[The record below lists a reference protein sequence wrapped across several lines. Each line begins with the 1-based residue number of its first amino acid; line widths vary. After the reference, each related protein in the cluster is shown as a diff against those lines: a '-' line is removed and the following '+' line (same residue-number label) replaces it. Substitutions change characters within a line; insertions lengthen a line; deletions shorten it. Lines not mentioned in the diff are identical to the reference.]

1 MMPEF
6 AIIGLGKVG
15 GALLS
20 ILTLQ
25 GFTPAWVVS
34 SKALRGGA
42 YQVHAAIPPGPGPA
56 RIIFIAVPDSR
67 IESIARDMARRW
79 GDQARG
85 RIVYHMSGLA
95 TSEVL
100 GDLAAYGAAVASL
113 HPLQS
118 ILEARRARTAL
129 KGSFFTVE
137 GDPRAVEQARSIVD
151 ALGGEL
157 LSLSRQDKVVY
168 HTAAAIASNYL
179 VSLLSQSESLMQSI
193 GLERRH
199 ILPLVKG
206 TLANIASHGRAA
218 LTGPISR
225 ADWPTVVRHVKA
237 LEEGFPDILPSYL
250 AMGRYTANLA
260 AQPWPGDLGG
270 KQKILEGDALE
281 RKVELMKRRG
291 LKIVFT
297 NGCFDILH
305 AGHVGYLAQA
315 RSLGDCLVLGLNA
328 DASVARLKGPTRP
341 VNDQASRAAVLAGL
355 ESMDYICIFE
365 EDTPYNLIA
374 RVKPD
379 ILVKGGDW
387 RVEDIVGADI
397 VQAGGGRVLSLP
409 FRDGHST
416 TTIIERLK
424 EK

>member
-1 MMPEF
+1 MSEF
-6 AIIGLGKVG
+6 AVIGHGKVG

-20 ILTLQ
+20 ILTHA

-34 SKALRGGA
+34 SKTLRGNR
-42 YQVHAAIPPGPGPA
+42 YQVHTALPAQPENA
-56 RIIFIAVPDSR
+56 RIVFITVPDGR
-67 IESIARDMARRW
+67 IEPIARAMARLW
-79 GDQARG
+79 GEKASG
-85 RIVYHMSGLA
+85 LIVYHLSGLL
-95 TSEVL
+95 TSEAL
-100 GDLAAYGAAVASL
+100 GDLAEKGAAVASL

-118 ILEARRARTAL
+118 ILDPRKARAAF
-129 KGSFFTVE
+129 KGSIFTVE
-137 GDPRAVEQARSIVD
+137 GDPRAVLQARSIVD

-157 LSLSRQDKVVY
+157 MSIGKEDKVVY

-179 VSLLSQSESLMQSI
+179 VSLLTQSETLMQSI

-206 TLANIASHGRAA
+206 TLANIASHGRSA

-225 ADWPTVVRHVKA
+225 ADWSTVARHVKA
-237 LEEGFPDILPSYL
+237 LEGAFPDILPSYMAL
-250 AMGRYTANLA
+250 GRYTSKLA
-260 AQPWPGDLGG
+260 AQHWPADLGVTS
-270 KQKILEGDALE
+270 KLLDGDELA
-281 RKVELMKRRG
+281 RKAALMKRRG

-305 AGHVGYLAQA
+305 AGHVAYLAQA
-315 RSLGDCLVLGLNA
+315 RSLGDCLILGLNA
-328 DASVARLKGPTRP
+328 DASVARLKGPGRP

-355 ESMDYICIFE
+355 ESIDYISIFE

-374 RVKPD
+374 RVRPD

-397 VQAGGGRVLSLP
+397 VKTGGGHVLSLP
-409 FRDGHST
+409 FKDGHST
-416 TTIIERLK
+416 TSIIEKLK
-424 EK
+424 ES